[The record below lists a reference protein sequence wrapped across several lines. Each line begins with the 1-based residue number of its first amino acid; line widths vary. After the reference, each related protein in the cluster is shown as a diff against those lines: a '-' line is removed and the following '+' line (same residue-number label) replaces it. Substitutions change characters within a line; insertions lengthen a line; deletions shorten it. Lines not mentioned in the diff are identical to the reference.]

1 MQSKA
6 PPETGSVYYRNSGIL
21 PLASRVSLH
30 VRRKMFGLFMDVMR
44 PGPDTTVLD
53 VGVTSDQVHE
63 ESNYFE
69 QMYPYPQKVTC
80 VGTEDGS
87 HLSRRH
93 PGLTYL
99 QVLSGEPLPFPDA
112 DFDVVFSNAV
122 LEHVGTR
129 LQQAD
134 FVRELCRVST
144 SFFITTPNRWF
155 PFEHHTG
162 LPFLQYLPGAAFRAV
177 LRRTRYEHW
186 SHESNLNIL
195 TAGAFRRLFPPG
207 VAVEIRR
214 VRLLGMS
221 SNLVAFGA
229 SRR

>member
-1 MQSKA
+1 
-6 PPETGSVYYRNSGIL
+6 
-21 PLASRVSLH
+21 
-30 VRRKMFGLFMDVMR
+30 MFQLFIDVVR
-44 PGPDTTVLD
+44 PGPETTVLD
-53 VGVTSDQVHE
+53 VGVTSDQAHQ

-69 QMYPYPQKVTC
+69 QLYPYPQKITC

-87 HLSRRH
+87 HLPQGY

-99 QVLSGEPLPFPDA
+99 QVRSGEPLPFRDA
-112 DFDVVFSNAV
+112 EFDAVFSNAV

-129 LQQAD
+129 VQQAD
-134 FVRELCRVST
+134 FVRELCRVSH

-162 LPFLQYLPGAAFRAV
+162 LPFLHYLPGPAFRAA

-195 TAGAFRRLFPPG
+195 TASEFRRLFPPR
-207 VAVEIRR
+207 VSVEIRR

>member
-1 MQSKA
+1 
-6 PPETGSVYYRNSGIL
+6 
-21 PLASRVSLH
+21 
-30 VRRKMFGLFMDVMR
+30 MFGLFTDVIR
-44 PGPDTTVLD
+44 PGSETTVLD
-53 VGVTSDQVHE
+53 VGVTSDQAYQ

-69 QMYPYPQKVTC
+69 QMYPYPQKITC

-87 HLSRRH
+87 HLPQRH

-99 QVLSGEPLPFPDA
+99 QVRSGEPLPFRDA
-112 DFDVVFSNAV
+112 EFDVVFSNAV

-129 LQQAD
+129 VQQAD
-134 FVRELCRVST
+134 FVGELCRVSR

-162 LPFLQYLPGAAFRAV
+162 LPFLQYLPGPAFRAV

-195 TAGAFRRLFPPG
+195 TAGELRRLFPPH
-207 VAVEIRR
+207 VRVEIRT